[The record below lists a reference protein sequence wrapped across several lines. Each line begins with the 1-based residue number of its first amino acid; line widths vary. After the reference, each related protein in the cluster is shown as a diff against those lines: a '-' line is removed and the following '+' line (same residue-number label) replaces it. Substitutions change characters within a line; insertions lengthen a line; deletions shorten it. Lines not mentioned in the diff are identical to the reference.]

1 MSIQITK
8 LKTENRNPDSY
19 REKTGL
25 FFGSY
30 NPIHIGHLIIANY
43 MATFSGLQEVWL
55 VVSPHNPLKLKSGL
69 ANMYDRLEM
78 AKLATENAPQIKVS
92 DIEFKLPQP
101 SYTIDTLTYLRERY
115 PKKEFVLIMGA
126 DNLVSLK
133 KWKNYDVLLK
143 DYHIYVYPRP
153 GADVTEWENHPSI
166 TFTDTPQMEIS
177 STFIRKA
184 IKNKNNVQFFVP
196 DKVLEF
202 IESKGLYC

>member
-1 MSIQITK
+1 MPAQPTE
-8 LKTENRNPDSY
+8 LKTENRKL
-19 REKTGL
+19 KTGL

-30 NPIHIGHLIIANY
+30 NPIHIGHLVIANY
-43 MATFSGLQEVWL
+43 MASFSGLKEVWL
-55 VVSPHNPLKLKSGL
+55 VVSPHNPLKQKSGL

-101 SYTIDTLTYLRERY
+101 SYTIDTLTYLQERY
-115 PKKEFVLIMGA
+115 PEKEFVLIMGA

-133 KWKNYDVLLK
+133 KWKNYEILLK

-153 GADVTEWENHPSI
+153 GADVSEWKNHPSI
-166 TFTDTPQMEIS
+166 TFTDTPEMEIS

-184 IKNKNNVQFFVP
+184 LKDNKNIQFFVP
-196 DKVLEF
+196 DNVLKF
-202 IESKGLYC
+202 IEQKNMYS